1 LELICK
7 EAMGFPRLIKR
18 SVGVVMGN
26 GGAFPDGFVD
36 DKEWEIYHN
45 EEQLQ

>member
-1 LELICK
+1 LELIGK
-7 EAMGFPRLIKR
+7 EAIRFPWLIKR

-26 GGAFPDGFVD
+26 GGAFPDSFVD
-36 DKEWEIYHN
+36 DEEWEIYHD